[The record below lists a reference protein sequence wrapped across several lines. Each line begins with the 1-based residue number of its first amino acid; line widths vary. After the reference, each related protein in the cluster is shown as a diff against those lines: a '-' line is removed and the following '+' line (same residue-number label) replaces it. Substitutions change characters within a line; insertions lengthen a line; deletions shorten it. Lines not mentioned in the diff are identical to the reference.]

1 MTRRELMLAA
11 PAALLA
17 QPPQSRQP
25 ELPKNPEEELVAAR
39 DAQRRNAGEMAKVT
53 LPMSTEPAVHFKA

>member
-11 PAALLA
+11 PVALLA
-17 QPPQSRQP
+17 QPPQSQQP
-25 ELPKNPEEELVAAR
+25 DLPKNPEQELTAAR
-39 DAQRRNAGEMAKVT
+39 DAQRRNADEMAKVT